1 MRPLVK
7 MIQVEIKLLVRD
19 LSTVVWVALPPL
31 ALLGIG
37 MGIPGFRDPQPD
49 LEPAGLRLI
58 DVYLPILLVFTL
70 TMTATMSVPSALATY
85 RHQGVLRRLRT
96 TPVGPAP
103 LLAGQLVANLLFA
116 ALAVI
121 LTIVVA
127 IGVFDVAPP
136 VSWSASALSLA
147 LAAWTLFSI
156 GLIIGAVAPS
166 PTAAPALGSLV
177 WIPLMALGGLW
188 FPREAMPT
196 AMRQISDLS
205 PTGAAVDALQS
216 AWFAA
221 GPSALSLVVLTVSA
235 LAFGAAAA
243 AAFRWE

>member
-1 MRPLVK
+1 MSPLAK
-7 MIQVEIKLLVRD
+7 TIQVEVKLLVRD

-31 ALLGIG
+31 VLLGVG

-49 LEPAGLRLI
+49 LAGLRLI
-58 DVYLPILLVFTL
+58 DIYLPILLVFTL
-70 TMTATMSVPSALATY
+70 ALTATMAVPSALATY

-103 LLAGQLVANLLFA
+103 LLAAQLVANLLFA
-116 ALAVI
+116 AVAAV

-127 IGVFDVAPP
+127 IAVFDIAPP
-136 VSWSASALSLA
+136 ASWSASALSLA
-147 LAAWTLFSI
+147 LAAWLLFSI

-166 PTAAPALGSLV
+166 PTAAPAIGSLV

-188 FPREAMPT
+188 VPREAMPT
-196 AMRQISDLS
+196 VMRQISDLS
-205 PTGAAVDALQS
+205 PTGAAIDALQR
-216 AWFAA
+216 AWFGA
-221 GPSALSLVVLTVSA
+221 GPSTLSLVVLVVWA

-243 AAFRWE
+243 ATFRWE

>member
-1 MRPLVK
+1 MRPLAK
-7 MIQVEIKLLVRD
+7 TIQVEIKLLIRD
-19 LSTVVWVALPPL
+19 LSTVLWVALPAV

-49 LEPAGLRLI
+49 LGGLRLI

-70 TMTATMSVPSALATY
+70 ALTATMSVPSTLATY

-103 LLAGQLVANLLFA
+103 LLAAQLVANLLFA
-116 ALAVI
+116 AVAAA

-127 IGVFDVAPP
+127 VGVFDVAPP
-136 VSWSASALSLA
+136 ASWSASALSLA
-147 LAAWTLFSI
+147 AAAWTLFSI

-166 PTAAPALGSLV
+166 PTAAPALGALV

-188 FPREAMPT
+188 FPREAMP
-196 AMRQISDLS
+196 AVMRQISDLS
-205 PTGAAVDALQS
+205 PTGAAVDALQH
-216 AWFAA
+216 AWFGT
-221 GPSALSLVVLTVSA
+221 GPPTSSLLVLAVSA